1 MAIAQTTRGTMLE
14 TVRDQRGSTFVEYVI
29 AVGLLALVAA
39 AGVLALGV
47 PLLRF
52 YRFTEMVLTAPV

>member
-1 MAIAQTTRGTMLE
+1 MLE
-14 TVRDQRGSTFVEYVI
+14 TAHDQRGSTFVEYLVV
-29 AVGLLALVAA
+29 VGLLALVAV
-39 AGVLALGV
+39 AGVLALGI

>member
-1 MAIAQTTRGTMLE
+1 MTLAQGPDETMPE
-14 TVRDQRGSTFVEYVI
+14 FARDQRGSTFVEYVI
-29 AVGLLALVAA
+29 AMGLLALVAA

>member
-1 MAIAQTTRGTMLE
+1 MLE
-14 TVRDQRGSTFVEYVI
+14 SLTNTDGSTFVEYVI
-29 AVGLLALVAA
+29 VMGLLALVAA

-52 YRFTEMVLTAPV
+52 YRFAELVLTAPV